1 MIVKLIRKE
10 FTEQSTIGEVFINGK
25 FLCYS
30 LEDKD
35 RGLNDSDQIELIALN
50 KVHSKTAIP
59 YGTYQCGFTMSN
71 RFQRVLP
78 EVYSVKGFRGIRIH
92 SGNKPEDSEGC
103 ILLGMSKQ
111 KDFIGESRTALSNF
125 FLKVAPAKQFTL
137 EITKI

>member
-35 RGLNDSDQIELIALN
+35 RGLKDSDQIELIALN
-50 KVHSKTAIP
+50 KVYAKTAIP
-59 YGTYQCGFTMSN
+59 YGTYRCLFTMSN

-78 EVYSVKGFRGIRIH
+78 EITNVKGFKGVRIH
-92 SGNKPEDSEGC
+92 SGNTALDSEGC

-111 KDFIGESRTALSNF
+111 KDFIGQSRTALSNF
-125 FLKVAPAKQFTL
+125 FLKVAPAKRFVL